1 MNSEQLAER
10 ICFLLDE
17 KKATD
22 ITVMKVGH
30 LTIVADYFVIATARS
45 TAQAKAI
52 YENVDEK
59 LSKGEGLEPLRVDGT
74 REGRWIV
81 MDYGDVMVHIFRQ
94 EEREFYNLERLWLQE
109 KNFSFHAD
117 SHEDLM
123 R

>member
-10 ICFLLDE
+10 ICCLLDE

-81 MDYGDVMVHIFRQ
+81 MDYGGVLVHIFNDDTRVL
-94 EEREFYNLERLWLQE
+94 YCLDKLWSDGNNVVKYE
-109 KNFSFHAD
+109 SK
-117 SHEDLM
+117 
-123 R
+123 

>member
-81 MDYGDVMVHIFRQ
+81 MDTAELSCIFSTTTRA
-94 EEREFYNLERLWLQE
+94 FYIVLTNSGRTATT
-109 KNFSFHAD
+109 S
-117 SHEDLM
+117 
-123 R
+123 

>member
-30 LTIVADYFVIATARS
+30 LTIVADYFCHCDRKKHGAGKGDIR
-45 TAQAKAI
+45 KRRRK
-52 YENVDEK
+52 K

-81 MDYGDVMVHIFRQ
+81 MDYGGVIVHIFNDDTRVL
-94 EEREFYNLERLWLQE
+94 YCLDKLWSDGNNVVKYE
-109 KNFSFHAD
+109 SK
-117 SHEDLM
+117 
-123 R
+123 

>member
-1 MNSEQLAER
+1 MLPSGR
-10 ICFLLDE
+10 
-17 KKATD
+17 KK
-22 ITVMKVGH
+22 GNRQH

-81 MDYGDVMVHIFRQ
+81 MDYGGVIVHIF
-94 EEREFYNLERLWLQE
+94 NDDTRLLYCLDKLWSDGNNVVKYE
-109 KNFSFHAD
+109 SK
-117 SHEDLM
+117 
-123 R
+123 

>member
-30 LTIVADYFVIATARS
+30 ARS

-81 MDYGDVMVHIFRQ
+81 MDYGGVIVHIFNDDTRVL
-94 EEREFYNLERLWLQE
+94 YCLDKLWSDGNNVVKYE
-109 KNFSFHAD
+109 SK
-117 SHEDLM
+117 
-123 R
+123 

>member
-17 KKATD
+17 KATD

-81 MDYGDVMVHIFRQ
+81 MDYGGVIVHIFNDDTRVL
-94 EEREFYNLERLWLQE
+94 YCLDKLWSDGNNVVKYE
-109 KNFSFHAD
+109 SK
-117 SHEDLM
+117 
-123 R
+123 

>member
-59 LSKGEGLEPLRVDGT
+59 LSKGEGLEPLRADGT
-74 REGRWIV
+74 RDGSSWITAELSCIFSTTTRAFYIVLTNSGRTAT
-81 MDYGDVMVHIFRQ
+81 M
-94 EEREFYNLERLWLQE
+94 
-109 KNFSFHAD
+109 S
-117 SHEDLM
+117 
-123 R
+123 

>member
-10 ICFLLDE
+10 ICCLLDE

-52 YENVDEK
+52 YET
-59 LSKGEGLEPLRVDGT
+59 ST
-74 REGRWIV
+74 
-81 MDYGDVMVHIFRQ
+81 
-94 EEREFYNLERLWLQE
+94 
-109 KNFSFHAD
+109 KNFQRAKGLNRFALTAPAR
-117 SHEDLM
+117 EDGSSWITAELSCIFSTTT
-123 R
+123 RAFYTVLTNSGRTATTL

>member
-10 ICFLLDE
+10 ICCLLDE

-81 MDYGDVMVHIFRQ
+81 MDYGGVIVHIFNDDTR
-94 EEREFYNLERLWLQE
+94 FYTVLTNSGRTATT
-109 KNFSFHAD
+109 S
-117 SHEDLM
+117 
-123 R
+123 

>member
-74 REGRWIV
+74 REEDGSSWITAELSCIFSTTTRAFYIVLTNSGRTATT
-81 MDYGDVMVHIFRQ
+81 
-94 EEREFYNLERLWLQE
+94 
-109 KNFSFHAD
+109 S
-117 SHEDLM
+117 
-123 R
+123 

>member
-45 TAQAKAI
+45 TAQAKRDI
-52 YENVDEK
+52 RK
-59 LSKGEGLEPLRVDGT
+59 RRRKTFKGR
-74 REGRWIV
+74 R
-81 MDYGDVMVHIFRQ
+81 
-94 EEREFYNLERLWLQE
+94 
-109 KNFSFHAD
+109 A
-117 SHEDLM
+117 
-123 R
+123 